1 MKINAKIFYLNK
13 KLNPNFLRIPERYLA
28 AKYHNSVESNLL
40 LIRKRSN
47 LEYVIMTPKPV

>member
-1 MKINAKIFYLNK
+1 MRKYCILIEIIASQVV
-13 KLNPNFLRIPERYLA
+13 LRIPERYLA